1 MKKICLF
8 MFVAFMAM
16 ATQAQITWNAKAG
29 LGFAKCIAEDGYET
43 GNAFVGK
50 IGVGIE
56 KPFTANWS
64 IMPSLEL
71 AMKGAKFDDDNSS
84 GGASSSE
91 LRIYY
96 VQVPVLAAYRFNL
109 NESWNI
115 TLKAGPY
122 FAFGIKG
129 DDEGE
134 DIFDD
139 DGGGKRFDLGIDLGF
154 DFEYQRYVF
163 GFEYEYGLT
172 SIYKHGDVKTSAVY
186 VTVGYKF

>member
-1 MKKICLF
+1 

-71 AMKGAKFDDDNSS
+71 AMKGAKFDYAV
-84 GGASSSE
+84 GASSSE

-129 DDEGE
+129 DEEGD
-134 DIFDD
+134 DIFGDN
-139 DGGGKRFDLGIDLGF
+139 GNGKRFDLGIDLGF

-172 SIYKHGDVKTSAVY
+172 SIHKDGDIKTSAVY